1 MDDKY
6 GYRPMMSGVW
16 TDVKLNEKLN
26 GHYGYGYMHDNADN
40 AQESSVLAAPSL
52 ETEGI
57 YEIFVWY
64 PWSEGNASNVPVHI
78 RTEGGK
84 TVKKLLNQR
93 INGNYWHSLGSYSLD
108 NESYIKMSNSGA
120 DGLVIFDAIK
130 FSYVGDWEQ
139 IAEVDAGTTEWTDTN
154 FRGNKKYHYRLKS
167 VNSKLE
173 SEYSEPAILG
183 DQISH

>member
-1 MDDKY
+1 
-6 GYRPMMSGVW
+6 
-16 TDVKLNEKLN
+16 
-26 GHYGYGYMHDNADN
+26 
-40 AQESSVLAAPSL
+40 
-52 ETEGI
+52 
-57 YEIFVWY
+57 
-64 PWSEGNASNVPVHI
+64 
-78 RTEGGK
+78 
-84 TVKKLLNQR
+84 
-93 INGNYWHSLGSYSLD
+93 
-108 NESYIKMSNSGA
+108 MSNSGA

-173 SEYSEPAILG
+173 SEYSEPAIPG